1 MGYSSRITSKGQV
14 TVPQEIRRR
23 LGLKKG
29 DRVEFV
35 IERGRTFIRRE
46 IRNGENPF
54 ARYAGAFP
62 AFPGGIPQI
71 NAWIRKMRREEK
83 ED

>member
-29 DRVEFV
+29 DRVEF
-35 IERGRTFIRRE
+35 ILERGRIFIRRY
-46 IRNGENPF
+46 IGTAKNPF

-62 AFPGGIPQI
+62 AFPGGVKEISS
-71 NAWIRKMRREEK
+71 WIREMRDEGK
-83 ED
+83 D